1 MADKNKNTMKSKVK
15 HDPCLTHVLQLVA
28 QIKDLKYLHLT
39 FTEHLSDLTIKVY
52 LKHLKVY
59 FLFHCFISGKLSKDP
74 NHPDVPSVYSFK
86 KNTGKKK
93 KSFNW
98 FEGFT
103 KRQARSLDS
112 DDKKYP

>member
-15 HDPCLTHVLQLVA
+15 HDLCLIHVVQLVA
-28 QIKDLKYLHLT
+28 QIKDLKHLHLT
-39 FTEHLSDLTIKVY
+39 FTEYLSDLTIKVY

-74 NHPDVPSVYSFK
+74 NHSDVPSVYSFK

-93 KSFNW
+93 KII
-98 FEGFT
+98 
-103 KRQARSLDS
+103 
-112 DDKKYP
+112 